1 MTGMKQLSFLLAPLL
16 VAVSASAITTERP
29 PRIALLD
36 LAPRYEMQVDA
47 FGTMRD
53 SLREA
58 LKQHGFDVFT
68 TADRYDDLARSNDG
82 HAEYYVEIVG
92 TDREARVNGGGDVA
106 VGALAVGVSSVKHR
120 ELVELR
126 LYDGKTLDVIR
137 TYQLDASSNSL
148 VPTAIGLRSCN
159 FFFSLFLSPW
169 TERAPARRAI
179 HAVAREAAR
188 RITADAA
195 EYQLYQHNR

>member
-1 MTGMKQLSFLLAPLL
+1 MTGMRRLSISLVILLA
-16 VAVSASAITTERP
+16 AASASAITTERA

-47 FGTMRD
+47 FGAMRD
-53 SLREA
+53 SLRDA

-68 TADRYDDLARSNDG
+68 TADRYDDLGRFKDG
-82 HAEYYVEIVG
+82 RAEYYVEIVG
-92 TDREARVNGGGDVA
+92 TDRDARVNGGGDVA
-106 VGALAVGVSSVKHR
+106 VGPVAVGVSSVRHR
-120 ELVELR
+120 EFVELR
-126 LYDGKTLDVIR
+126 LYDGNTLDVIR
-137 TYQLDASSNSL
+137 TYQLDASSNGL

-159 FFFSLFLSPW
+159 FFFSLFLAPW
-169 TERAPARRAI
+169 TEGAHARRAI

-195 EYQLYQHNR
+195 EYQHYQQNR